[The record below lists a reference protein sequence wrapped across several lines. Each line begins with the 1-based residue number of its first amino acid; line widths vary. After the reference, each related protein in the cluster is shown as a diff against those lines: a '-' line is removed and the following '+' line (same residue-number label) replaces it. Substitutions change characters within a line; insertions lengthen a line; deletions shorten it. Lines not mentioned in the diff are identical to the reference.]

1 MHTMIRLGIERGG
14 RWDYTEGAPISQLAT
29 ASCAHI
35 FGTYRVEIIRS
46 VGGLATAEEEASFNL
61 MWRWITRLEGAN
73 AELLGNTPEEE
84 FRLAERMH
92 QYLYAPG
99 TDSRQITHDM
109 IDGLAGLRELRMPR
123 RIHAALV
130 RRFLREQ
137 HVGTLPGRDV
147 ATDLERVS

>member
-1 MHTMIRLGIERGG
+1 
-14 RWDYTEGAPISQLAT
+14 
-29 ASCAHI
+29 
-35 FGTYRVEIIRS
+35 
-46 VGGLATAEEEASFNL
+46 
-61 MWRWITRLEGAN
+61 
-73 AELLGNTPEEE
+73 
-84 FRLAERMH
+84 MH

-109 IDGLAGLRELRMPR
+109 IDGLAGLRELGMPR

-147 ATDLERVS
+147 ATDLGVEPDRPAEIAVSAAVLALRATNELTRIPAVQRLLDARTPKLFETVVARGLDANRSRTGPLHKLRSRLGVGRS